1 MLRKANYIGLCY
13 LKLGKYFHQTTGV
26 YNENVRKELGLV
38 LPALRSALSDHSGN
52 CQATTRTPTT
62 RTSPICLF
70 DNEKKKALEGA
81 NFMFAHFAAVLV
93 QSVT

>member
-38 LPALRSALSDHSGN
+38 LPALRSALSDHGGN

-62 RTSPICLF
+62 RTFCLF
-70 DNEKKKALEGA
+70 DNGKKKALERA